1 MRAPTPLTTWEKVFL
16 ALLMTWAAGFVD
28 IVGYLALYGLYT
40 AHMTGETVAMA
51 RHLSRVQWY
60 GVVRRGWPIAAFVFG
75 LLLGAFIFDAEKRRA
90 IEVPFPATVG
100 VEVILIGAFVVLS
113 CAHGPNLQIPPQPA
127 GMFFLMVAL
136 LAVAM
141 GIQNVAI
148 RRVGGL
154 NIYTTFVT
162 GSLVKFGEALSDYL
176 FWLRDRTRNRF
187 RARFLVALRVSPR
200 QPSLQ
205 HAALTLGLWCAYFTG
220 ALSGTLATDS
230 WESLAMLAPLALLIG
245 IVLYGVARP
254 FLQLEQEEW

>member
-1 MRAPTPLTTWEKVFL
+1 MRTPTPLTTSEKVIL
-16 ALLMTWAAGFVD
+16 ALLMTWAGGFVD

-60 GVVRRGWPIAAFVFG
+60 GVVRRGWPILTFVFG

-100 VEVILIGAFVVLS
+100 AESVLIGAFVALS
-113 CAHGPNLQIPPQPA
+113 SANGLKLQIPAQPA
-127 GMFFLMVAL
+127 AMFFLMVAL
-136 LAVAM
+136 LATSM

-148 RRVGGL
+148 RRVGGI
-154 NIYTTFVT
+154 NVYTTFVT
-162 GSLVKFGEALSDYL
+162 GALVKFGEAVSEYL

-187 RARFLVALRVSPR
+187 RKRIIKVLRMSPR
-200 QPSLQ
+200 HPSFQ
-205 HAALTLGLWCAYFTG
+205 HAALTLGLWCAYFAG
-220 ALSGTLATDS
+220 ALSGTLTTDAWALMS
-230 WESLAMLAPLALLIG
+230 MLAPLALLIA